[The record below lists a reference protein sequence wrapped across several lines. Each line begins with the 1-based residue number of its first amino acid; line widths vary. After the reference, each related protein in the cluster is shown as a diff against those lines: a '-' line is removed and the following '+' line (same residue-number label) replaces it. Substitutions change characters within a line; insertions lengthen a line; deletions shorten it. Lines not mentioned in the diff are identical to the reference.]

1 MKNLIKNKSPII
13 NNINRTNYFKAFT
26 LIELLIVIAIIG
38 ILASIV
44 LVSLASARN
53 KAKVAGFKSTA
64 SSIVPAAI
72 VCCDSATGNLQSS
85 VAGNICSPGDGSK
98 YPDNSQIGGVTINT
112 NCTSGDFNITVTPGS
127 AYNGSGLPGGTNA
140 ICTAS
145 SCKFN

>member
-1 MKNLIKNKSPII
+1 MKNKKILNK
-13 NNINRTNYFKAFT
+13 KEKGFT

-72 VCCDSATGNLQSS
+72 VCCDSAGTLQTS
-85 VAGNICSPGDGSK
+85 AGGNICSPGDGSK
-98 YPDNSQIGGVTINT
+98 YPDNTQIGGTVTVNT

-145 SCKFN
+145 SCVFN

>member
-1 MKNLIKNKSPII
+1 MIKYKSIMPRLIIGRLPRSG
-13 NNINRTNYFKAFT
+13 FT

-72 VCCDSATGNLQSS
+72 ICCDSTGANLTST
-85 VAGNICSPGDGSK
+85 VGGNICSPGDGSK
-98 YPDNSQIGGVTINT
+98 YPDNTQIGAITTGGCV
-112 NCTSGDFNITVTPGS
+112 SGDFTITVTPGT
-127 AYNGSGLPGGTNA
+127 AYSGSGLAGGTNA
-140 ICTAS
+140 VCTAS
-145 SCKFN
+145 SCTFN